1 MKWIHSWESVFG
13 KMDGKGG
20 GVVVSDAT
28 AANGLFGTAGTKWEV
43 LNHRC
48 VAQRRKLWNKKF
60 HSFPRRFDQAWPG
73 RVGSFSFALRDK
85 LGSV

>member
-28 AANGLFGTAGTKWEV
+28 AENGLFGTSGTNWE
-43 LNHRC
+43 
-48 VAQRRKLWNKKF
+48 LWNKKF